1 MAGTEEL
8 ILGCHWDNLDT
19 FDPKILAINDC
30 QHGRDSVDRLYW
42 PWYWDGS
49 RLAGDDHGTTAN
61 ITTSGTKWGL
71 PSCVDLSAV
80 GENRWVT
87 RHFSNVF
94 GRPADVR
101 IYSISCWVKPT
112 YSGTPVNSIEFMGVG
127 AQSISAGSYNTG
139 QLFHSRVD
147 GKLKWLQWSES
158 HGSIA
163 GITASDN
170 PWSPVSGQWY
180 YLEFCFDYVNGNQYL
195 FIDGELVGTSGI
207 IRTGINGFQRED
219 IIVGAHANVDS
230 LYPAEGP
237 FYSSHYVQE
246 ITLYDGIW
254 HTASYDVVDRPMLE
268 RFQDFGNPYHL
279 DYARDL
285 PEGDEYKLTPFGFG
299 GWIKNDVGISE
310 ADPKFDANLET
321 VNPPYF
327 PALVYFGEG
336 LVDSLGSEGTIE
348 YFFRQNGSPTFAD
361 EQEHFRIRWGDPWLD
376 SGYNTNAIYC
386 YQYIN
391 GNLRVVINHSGSV
404 SAVTLDAVNPF
415 TPGQWHHVEIAFK
428 IDGAVRQGYLFID
441 GALVDSQDTTGSPA
455 RTTGCLALYIGDN
468 EVGNG
473 SYADF
478 GMDEFLIWETV
489 KHTSVFIPRTEPLRF
504 VDPDPPVPLPPNILP
519 AGITYP
525 QKMYEQ
531 LEGVVTTF
539 LGYRPTSEELE
550 DFPFLV
556 YNFIIKSLRLQD
568 GLRGSAKFLLKRFL
582 MGPQEVWVQM
592 YRRTGEL
599 YNLYDP
605 EAIDAEYLPGL
616 RRLVGFGSDLDALF
630 SIASEIET
638 RRIIAGAVNFWRQRW
653 LDSGVVA
660 AIRLVT
666 GNRYKVRDYFDFRFV
681 IGETMILEDLEN
693 VDPNMIHVNTLNRF
707 QQATD
712 GVSRFGGN
720 PTWFYSAS
728 AAFAYDDIGG
738 YIVVTGSDH
747 SDGIYKILSLID
759 GNTVTVDP
767 PFPSP
772 QEPPFPSPQGTS
784 LTWFSGFPYDE
795 YLSEIRIVDEGTGQG
810 ELNREL
816 LKALLEIQR
825 PSSERF
831 NVVYVDFMD
840 KFTTPYDSG
849 QWEEITGGG
858 ALVQFLVDEGR
869 LTLEDDGTSAGI
881 ITNRPTAADWKDY
894 TLKFKA
900 AVASDPGYVF
910 VFFCL
915 QDTQN
920 TFALEIGYDGF
931 GSGYV
936 RLIQTVSGTPTYLT
950 GQIPFLSLNPE
961 TYWTYTLEVFD
972 LDPNLNIRLLIDGNL
987 ITDVTVASTFRSG
1000 NIGFVTLLGTTLWVS
1015 EVELWQYPLEIDR
1028 VGPNP

>member
-8 ILGCHWDNLDT
+8 ILGCHWDNLDL
-19 FDPKILAINDC
+19 FDEKILVINDC
-30 QHGRDSVDRLYW
+30 QHGRDSFDILYW

-49 RLAGDDHGTTAN
+49 RISGDDQGTVAN

-71 PSCVDLSAV
+71 SSCVDLSNV
-80 GENRWVT
+80 GNNRWVQ
-87 RHFSNVF
+87 RHYSQVF
-94 GRPADVR
+94 GRPTDHR
-101 IYSISCWVKPT
+101 IMTFSLWVKPT
-112 YSGTPVNSIEFMGVG
+112 YSGTPSGNSIQYFGLG
-127 AQSISAGSYNTG
+127 DQSWSASGYNQGS
-139 QLFHSRVD
+139 LVHSNVD
-147 GKLKWLQWSES
+147 GKLKWMQWNQSYQPVGHTS
-158 HGSIA
+158 SSLPWNPIA
-163 GITASDN
+163 
-170 PWSPVSGQWY
+170 GQWY
-180 YLEFCFDYVNGNQYL
+180 FLEIAFDYVNGNQYL
-195 FIDGELVGTSGI
+195 FIDGELVGHTTYTAAISTFRREYI
-207 IRTGINGFQRED
+207 ILGAQYGSPTGG
-219 IIVGAHANVDS
+219 
-230 LYPAEGP
+230 EGP
-237 FYSSHYVQE
+237 YDTSFYIQE
-246 ITLYDGIW
+246 VTIYDGVW
-254 HTASYDVVDRPMLE
+254 HTETFELVDRPMLE

-310 ADPKFDANLET
+310 VDPKFDANLET

-327 PALVYFGEG
+327 PALVYFGSG

-348 YFFRQNGSPTFAD
+348 YFFRQNGSPTFPD
-361 EQEHFRIRWGDPWLD
+361 EQEHFRIRVGDPWLD
-376 SGYNTNAIYC
+376 YSYSANAIYV
-386 YQYIN
+386 YQYTN
-391 GNLRVVINHSGSV
+391 GNLHVQINHSGST
-404 SAVTLDAVNPF
+404 SAVTLDATNPF

-441 GALVDSQDTTGSPA
+441 GALVDSQNTTGSPSRA
-455 RTTGCLALYIGDN
+455 AGCLALYIGDN

-473 SYADF
+473 NYADF

-489 KHTSVFIPRTEPLRF
+489 QHTSAFIPRTEPLRF
-504 VDPDPPVPLPPNILP
+504 VDPDPPVPIPPNILP
-519 AGITYP
+519 PGITYP

-653 LDSGVVA
+653 LDSGIVA

-747 SDGIYKILSLID
+747 SDDIYKILSLID

-772 QEPPFPSPQGTS
+772 QETS
-784 LTWFSGFPYDE
+784 LTWFGGFPYDE
-795 YLSEIRIVDEGTGQG
+795 FLSEIRIVDEGTGQG

-840 KFTTPYDSG
+840 QFTTPYDSG

-869 LTLEDDGTSAGI
+869 LTLEDDGTFAGVL
-881 ITNRPTAADWKDY
+881 TNRPTAADWKDY
-894 TLKFKA
+894 TLKLKA
-900 AVASDPGYVF
+900 AVASDPGYVY

-950 GQIPFLSLNPE
+950 GQIPFPSLNPE